1 MKIVLSLELEMQRAA
16 VVHPQRITITLV
28 NIYVS
33 NFPLLLA
40 SALKYKD
47 RENIFFSPCLRR
59 RQNNI
64 VPVRPKPD
72 SSKQNKAVS

>member
-16 VVHPQRITITLV
+16 VVHPKKITITLV
-28 NIYVS
+28 NIYVL
-33 NFPLLLA
+33 NWLA

-47 RENIFFSPCLRR
+47 REVISFSPCLRR

-64 VPVRPKPD
+64 VPERPKPD